1 MIRLTR
7 QADYG
12 IVILTHYAQSPAA
25 TTCNARELASDVHIP
40 LPMVSKTLKA
50 LSRAG
55 LLVSHRGAKGGYSLA
70 REPEQLSVAEILE
83 SIEGPLALM
92 ECSAGPGHCGTESS
106 CTVRAPWQRINRA
119 VRGALEGMTLAELGQ
134 KDAACSTF
142 GELNAKYPVSG
153 GAGSYRRRSRG
164 RREERLLT

>member
-25 TTCNARELASDVHIP
+25 TTCNARELAKDVHIP

-50 LSRAG
+50 LGRAG

-70 REPEQLSVAEILE
+70 RDPEEITV
-83 SIEGPLALM
+83 SDIITAIEGPIGM
-92 ECSAGPGHCGTESS
+92 TECTGTDEHS
-106 CTVRAPWQRINRA
+106 CTLESTCSVRTNWQVINR
-119 VRGALEGMTLAELGQ
+119 VVLDALRRITLAQMASPMPRPLFIPPSLRSG
-134 KDAACSTF
+134 
-142 GELNAKYPVSG
+142 VS
-153 GAGSYRRRSRG
+153 S
-164 RREERLLT
+164 